1 LTTERDIAPDVI
13 RGFALLGIL
22 VVNIQY
28 MALSA
33 SGVSGEWTK
42 GLANSTTA
50 FLVSTFFAGKF
61 YLLFSL
67 MYGYSSSYIV
77 KDDRANRA
85 RWIKRCFFFIVVG
98 FLHAIFLWQ
107 GDILFWYGLFGLV
120 LALFFFRS
128 DKVLKR
134 WNIGIYVFANA
145 TLLIVSAL
153 VLITAIFNDTKET
166 PTPPEPLDSVMRSGT
181 FMQIATERLHF
192 WASTSFSAVI
202 LQAGMA
208 FSAFLLGLRLSRRRY
223 FSDPNQW
230 IHSGKATL
238 KAVAIGLPL
247 EVIAG
252 FIFVSNLGSS
262 TGTELIT
269 TLAIVAY
276 FLIAPL
282 LSFVYVQV
290 LLRFI
295 ASNPHRVSW
304 MAPVGKMSL
313 TTYLSQSLITSAIF
327 APWGFGLFQKLELWQ
342 ATLLAM
348 LIWGVQIKIAHWW
361 MARNHQGPMERVL
374 NALTK

>member
-1 LTTERDIAPDVI
+1 MNAERDIAPDVI

-33 SGVSGEWTK
+33 SGTSGEWTK
-42 GLANSTTA
+42 GLTNETTA

-77 KDDRANRA
+77 KDDKANRA
-85 RWIKRCFFFIVVG
+85 RWIKRCFFFIVLG

-134 WNIGIYVFANA
+134 WNIGIYIFANA
-145 TLLIVSAL
+145 ALLIVSAL
-153 VLITAIFNDTKET
+153 LLITALLNDTKET

-192 WASTSFSAVI
+192 WTSTSFSAVI

-223 FSDPNQW
+223 FSDPSQW
-230 IHSGKATL
+230 TQSNRATL
-238 KAVAIGLPL
+238 KALAIGLPL

-252 FIFVSNLGSS
+252 MIFVSNLGSS

-295 ASNPHRVSW
+295 TLNPQRVSW
-304 MAPVGKMSL
+304 MAPAGKMSL
-313 TTYLSQSLITSAIF
+313 TTYISQSLITSVIF

-342 ATLLAM
+342 ATFLAV

-361 MARNHQGPMERVL
+361 MAKYQQGPMERIL
-374 NALTK
+374 NAFTK

>member
-1 LTTERDIAPDVI
+1 MDSERDIAPDVI

-33 SGVSGEWTK
+33 SGISGEWTK
-42 GLANSTTA
+42 GLANETSA

-77 KDDRANRA
+77 KDAKANRA
-85 RWIKRCFFFIVVG
+85 RWIKRCFFFLVVG

-128 DKVLKR
+128 DQVLKR

-145 TLLIVSAL
+145 TLLIAS
-153 VLITAIFNDTKET
+153 VLILITVLLNDTMET
-166 PTPPEPLDSVMRSGT
+166 PTPPEPLDSVMKSGT

-192 WASTSFSAVI
+192 WTSTSLSAVI

-208 FSAFLLGLRLSRRRY
+208 FSAFLLGLRLSRRKY
-223 FSDPNQW
+223 FSDQSQW
-230 IHSGKATL
+230 ANSGKATL
-238 KAVAIGLPL
+238 KALAIGLPL
-247 EVIAG
+247 EIIAG
-252 FIFVSNLGSS
+252 TIFVSNLESS
-262 TGTELIT
+262 NRSELIT

-282 LSFVYVQV
+282 LSFVYVQA

-295 ASNPHRVSW
+295 TSNPKRVSW
-304 MAPVGKMSL
+304 MAPAGKMSL
-313 TTYLSQSLITSAIF
+313 TTYLSQSIITSVIF

-342 ATLLAM
+342 ATLLAVM
-348 LIWGVQIKIAHWW
+348 IWGVQIKIAQWW
-361 MARNHQGPMERVL
+361 MARNTQGPMERIL
-374 NALTK
+374 NLLTK

>member
-1 LTTERDIAPDVI
+1 MNSERDIAPDVI

-28 MALSA
+28 MALNA
-33 SGVSGEWTK
+33 SGVSGQWTK
-42 GLANSTTA
+42 GFANEATA

-67 MYGYSSSYIV
+67 MYGYSSFYII
-77 KDDRANRA
+77 KGDKSNRA

-107 GDILFWYGLFGLV
+107 GDILFWYGVFGLV
-120 LALFFFRS
+120 LALLFFRS

-153 VLITAIFNDTKET
+153 LLITALLNDTKET
-166 PTPPEPLDSVMRSGT
+166 PTPPEPLDSVMKTGT
-181 FMQIATERLHF
+181 FFQIATERFHF
-192 WASTSFSAVI
+192 WTSTSISIVI

-208 FSAFLLGLRLSRRRY
+208 ISAFLLGLRLSRRKY
-223 FSDPNQW
+223 FSDTSQW
-230 IHSGKATL
+230 NHSGKATL
-238 KAVAIGLPL
+238 KALAIGLPL

-252 FIFVSNLGSS
+252 IVFVSNLGSS

-276 FLIAPL
+276 SLIAPL

-290 LLRFI
+290 LLRYI
-295 ASNPHRVSW
+295 TSNPQRVSW
-304 MAPVGKMSL
+304 MAPAGKMSL
-313 TTYLSQSLITSAIF
+313 TTYLSQSLITSVIF

-342 ATLLAM
+342 ATLLAV
-348 LIWGVQIKIAHWW
+348 LIWVMQIKIARWW
-361 MARNHQGPMERVL
+361 LTRYQQGPMERLL
-374 NALTK
+374 NAVTK

>member
-1 LTTERDIAPDVI
+1 
-13 RGFALLGIL
+13 
-22 VVNIQY
+22 

-33 SGVSGEWTK
+33 SGESGEWTK
-42 GLANSTTA
+42 GFANEATA

-67 MYGYSSSYIV
+67 MYGYSSSYIL
-77 KDDRANRA
+77 KNDKANLA

-107 GDILFWYGLFGLV
+107 GDILFWYGLFGLA

-153 VLITAIFNDTKET
+153 LLITALLNDIEET
-166 PTPPEPLDSVMRSGT
+166 PLPPEPLDSVMKTGT
-181 FMQIATERLHF
+181 FFEIANERFHF
-192 WASTSFSAVI
+192 WTSTSISEVI

-208 FSAFLLGLRLSRRRY
+208 FSAFLLGLRLSRRKY
-223 FSDPNQW
+223 FSDPSQW
-230 IHSGKATL
+230 TESGKATL
-238 KAVAIGLPL
+238 KALAIGLPL

-252 FIFVSNLGSS
+252 IVFVSNLGSS

-269 TLAIVAY
+269 TLAIVAS

-290 LLRFI
+290 LLSYI
-295 ASNPHRVSW
+295 TSNPKRVSW
-304 MAPVGKMSL
+304 MAPAGKMSL
-313 TTYLSQSLITSAIF
+313 TTYLSQSLITSVVF

-342 ATLLAM
+342 ATLLAA
-348 LIWGVQIKIAHWW
+348 LIWGLQIKFAQWW
-361 MARNHQGPMERVL
+361 LARYQQGPMERIL
-374 NALTK
+374 NAVTK

>member
-1 LTTERDIAPDVI
+1 MNSERDIAPDVI

-22 VVNIQY
+22 VVNIQS

-33 SGVSGEWTK
+33 SGESGEWTK
-42 GLANSTTA
+42 GFANEATA

-67 MYGYSSSYIV
+67 MYGYSSSYIL
-77 KDDRANRA
+77 KNDKANLA

-107 GDILFWYGLFGLV
+107 GDILFWYGLFGLA

-153 VLITAIFNDTKET
+153 VITALLNDIEQT
-166 PTPPEPLDSVMRSGT
+166 PLPPEPLDSVMKTGT
-181 FMQIATERLHF
+181 FFEIANERLHF
-192 WASTSFSAVI
+192 WTSEISAVI

-208 FSAFLLGLRLSRRRY
+208 ISAFLLGLRLSRRKY
-223 FSDPNQW
+223 FSDPSQW
-230 IHSGKATL
+230 TESGKATL
-238 KAVAIGLPL
+238 KALAIGLPL

-252 FIFVSNLGSS
+252 IVFVSNLGSS

-269 TLAIVAY
+269 TLAIVAF

-290 LLRFI
+290 LLSYI
-295 ASNPHRVSW
+295 TSNPKRVSW
-304 MAPVGKMSL
+304 MAPAGKMSL
-313 TTYLSQSLITSAIF
+313 TTYLSQSLITSVVF

-342 ATLLAM
+342 ATLLAA
-348 LIWGVQIKIAHWW
+348 LIWGLQIKFAQWW
-361 MARNHQGPMERVL
+361 LARYQQGPMERIL
-374 NALTK
+374 NAVTK